1 MIRRTD
7 PVISAVIIGLLVS
20 ILYAPELVGVFA
32 VAWVTAAVVRR

>member
-7 PVISAVIIGLLVS
+7 PVITALIIGLLWS
-20 ILYAPELVGVFA
+20 ILYAPELALFFA